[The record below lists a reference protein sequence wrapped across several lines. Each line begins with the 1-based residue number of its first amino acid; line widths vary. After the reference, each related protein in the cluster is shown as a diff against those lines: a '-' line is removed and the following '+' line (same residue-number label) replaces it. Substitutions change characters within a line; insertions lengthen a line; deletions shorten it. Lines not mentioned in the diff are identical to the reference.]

1 MHDQFLEALL
11 AIANVR
17 LLASYSDEGLGLD
30 GNSMQVF
37 IPDLH
42 LVSDARRADF
52 DYGTNYDKTL
62 LVSVAGA
69 LRDLKKAAGA
79 AGQRFNVFHIGDYL
93 DLWREVP
100 PDALDDTV
108 PDKIKDDHRALA
120 DILEDDALNTG
131 FLLGNHDF
139 DLYRFVGYNT
149 WARRFFLPG
158 DDPRIVVMHG
168 DYFDWVERDVPEAI
182 RDIAVYYFGPSHQA
196 GDALVGQ
203 MKDLT
208 VKCMPPDQSQFIQ
221 LPQPAILGSLFPDGE
236 DVPANYNL
244 QRPGDDGATKE
255 GLAFLD
261 QACTE
266 CVQANAASETKLRMV
281 IIGHTHHARIAV
293 KPMPDG
299 TPFALVDIGAWI
311 ENCSEQDGS
320 AAMLNAQITALSANQ
335 VRIYQLAPK

>member
-1 MHDQFLEALL
+1 VHDEFLEALL

-17 LLASYSDEGLGLD
+17 LLAAYTDEGLGFD

-62 LVSVAGA
+62 LVSVAGV
-69 LRDLKKAAGA
+69 LRNLKGAATA

-100 PDALDDTV
+100 PAALDATV
-108 PDKIKDDHRALA
+108 PDKIKDDHRPLT

-158 DDPRIVVMHG
+158 DDPSIVVMHG
-168 DYFDWVERDVPEAI
+168 DYFDWVERDVPEAL
-182 RDIAVYYFGPSHQA
+182 RDIAVFYFGPTHQA

-203 MKDLT
+203 MWNLST
-208 VKCMPPDQSQFIQ
+208 QCMHADYSQFIQ
-221 LPQPAILGSLFPDGE
+221 LAQPAIFGSLLPEGG

-244 QRPGDDGATKE
+244 QQRGAPGATNA
-255 GLAFLD
+255 GLMFLD
-261 QACTE
+261 KACAA
-266 CVQANAASETKLRMV
+266 CVQANAASDTKLRMV

-293 KPMPDG
+293 QPMADG
-299 TPFALVDIGAWI
+299 TRFALVDIGAWI
-311 ENCSEQDGS
+311 ENCSEQEGGP
-320 AAMLNAQITALSANQ
+320 ATPNAQITALSANQ
-335 VRIYQLAPK
+335 IRIYQLAPR